1 MEAGMLAKRKMLAA
15 SCAEGC
21 KHSAEDALA
30 YLAGQRAAR
39 RQAR

>member
-1 MEAGMLAKRKMLAA
+1 MLAKRKMLAA

-21 KHSAEDALA
+21 KHSAEGTLA